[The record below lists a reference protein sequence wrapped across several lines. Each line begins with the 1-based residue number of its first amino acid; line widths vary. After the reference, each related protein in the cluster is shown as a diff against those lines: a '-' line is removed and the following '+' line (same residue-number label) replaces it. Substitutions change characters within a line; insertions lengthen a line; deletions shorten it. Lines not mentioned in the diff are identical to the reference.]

1 MKLYDAAHRVAVDF
15 IAMTHDKFDEFD
27 ITVARNTILE
37 CLGASEEPEW
47 TRKVTDNP
55 LFRNSSLK
63 VVLTMAPYLLD
74 LVGKTL
80 ELSNATD
87 G

>member
-1 MKLYDAAHRVAVDF
+1 MKLYDAAHRGAVDF
-15 IAMTHDKFDEFD
+15 VAMTHDKFDDFD

-47 TRKVTDNP
+47 TRKVTDSP
-55 LFRNSSLK
+55 LFGKSALK
-63 VVLTMAPYLLD
+63 VVLTMAPYLLG
-74 LVGKTL
+74 LVGRTL